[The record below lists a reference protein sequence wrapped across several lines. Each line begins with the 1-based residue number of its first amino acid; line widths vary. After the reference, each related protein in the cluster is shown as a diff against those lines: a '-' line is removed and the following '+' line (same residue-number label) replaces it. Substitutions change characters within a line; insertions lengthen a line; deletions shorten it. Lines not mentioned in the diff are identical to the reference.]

1 MIVFCKVFLDIN
13 KFMTY
18 SIICLHIDVLK
29 TFINVKVNKKIYDVF
44 TNDIFINAGTF
55 ISLIIK

>member
-29 TFINVKVNKKIYDVF
+29 TFINVKVIMNKNIYDF
-44 TNDIFINAGTF
+44 STNDIFIN
-55 ISLIIK
+55 L